1 MQDFA
6 MSVET
11 FKVNLTKMTEPS
23 LQRGFRNLPHAM
35 DEAKGFIKHK
45 KSKLK
50 KFQNFKWV
58 NVMKIS
64 KDKEVAI

>member
-23 LQRGFRNLPHAM
+23 LQRGSEIGPM
-35 DEAKGFIKHK
+35 QWM
-45 KSKLK
+45 KLRVSS
-50 KFQNFKWV
+50 NR
-58 NVMKIS
+58 
-64 KDKEVAI
+64 VAQVLLLQMGQIYED